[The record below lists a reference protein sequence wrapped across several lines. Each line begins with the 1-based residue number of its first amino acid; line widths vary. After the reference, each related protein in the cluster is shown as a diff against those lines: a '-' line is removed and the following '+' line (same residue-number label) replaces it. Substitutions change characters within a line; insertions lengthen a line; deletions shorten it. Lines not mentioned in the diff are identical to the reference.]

1 MQELSRWRGQGVET
15 ISRGRIGT
23 FIFTL
28 ALIALPQTDMAA
40 DSPVAKEFSLTASE
54 LQEMVQFMPPGIRST
69 ILAAPM
75 DFLHLVTGVL
85 EEPKD
90 YFFLVDKSHALP
102 PNFVPDDLVSLRK
115 YSLSLYWGDVT
126 VRRSIMPAIL
136 GMVHAAKKEGIT
148 LVFSSGYRS
157 YDYQKYVYERE
168 VKTYGQETAD
178 RESARPGA
186 SQHQLGT
193 AIDFGSITDEF
204 STTPAGRWLAAHAW
218 EYGFSLSYP
227 QGEEAI
233 TGYRY
238 ESWHYRY
245 VTKPAALLQRK
256 YFHDIQQYMME
267 FFNAHRAVLEARR
280 SK

>member
-1 MQELSRWRGQGVET
+1 MRELSRRLGQGLET
-15 ISRGRIGT
+15 IAHGRIGAL
-23 FIFTL
+23 ICAL
-28 ALIALPQTDMAA
+28 ALVALPQTAVAA
-40 DSPVAKEFSLTASE
+40 DPPVAKEFSLTASE
-54 LQEMVQFMPPGIRST
+54 LQAMVEFLPPDIRAP
-69 ILAAPM
+69 ILAKPG
-75 DFLHLVTGVL
+75 DFLHLVADVL

-90 YFFLVDKSHALP
+90 YLLLVDKSHALSHT
-102 PNFVPDDLVSLRK
+102 FVPSDLVSLKR
-115 YSLSLYWGDVT
+115 YSLSLYLGDVM

-136 GMVHAAKKEGIT
+136 DMVRAAKNEGIA

-157 YDYQKYVYERE
+157 YEYQKYVYERE

-204 STTPAGRWLAAHAW
+204 ATTPAGRWLAAHAW

-245 VTKPAALLQRK
+245 VTKPGTLLQRK
-256 YFHDIQQYMME
+256 YFGDIQQYMME
-267 FFNAHRAVLEARR
+267 FLDASWATLMAKR